1 MRVLALDV
9 GRRRIGIA
17 ISDPSAILARP
28 LRTLDVAGKD
38 PVVRVADEV
47 ARIAAEEE
55 GLGLIVVGVPR
66 HLSGE
71 ASDQTREVE
80 RFIARLRERVS
91 LPIAVEDE
99 RLTSREAD
107 SRLAERERDWR
118 ARKARLDAAAAA
130 IILQD
135 FLDRQP
141 GVPGEPLAP

>member
-99 RLTSREAD
+99 RLTSREAE

>member
-141 GVPGEPLAP
+141 GLPEEPLAP